1 VRLDLVKATGEGV
14 AIATEIRMIDL
25 YTAEAS
31 IALEALHLPC
41 NVQLMSL
48 DNQSHKVLMRKEN
61 GTKVVISSPSMF
73 IK

>member
-31 IALEALHLPC
+31 IALEALQLPY

-48 DNQSHKVLMRKEN
+48 DNQSHKVLMRKVN
-61 GTKVVISSPSMF
+61 DTKIVTSSPSMF

>member
-1 VRLDLVKATGEGV
+1 
-14 AIATEIRMIDL
+14 MIDL

-31 IALEALHLPC
+31 IALEALYLPC